1 MSKGQDINIPQT
13 NQKPLKSSRSVII
26 KREITDTWNESWQ
39 SQNLRDA
46 KQLRR
51 ITSKEHTVQG
61 SKLYNS
67 VSLTRHEMAQLAR
80 LRTGHCSLN
89 QYLHR
94 FGHTDSPLCDCGSGA
109 IENME
114 HFLLHCSRYDRQ
126 RSRLVKKV
134 GVGLRCY
141 LDTRVWFVIRWN
153 MCEEE
158 HEECPF

>member
-1 MSKGQDINIPQT
+1 M
-13 NQKPLKSSRSVII
+13 
-26 KREITDTWNESWQ
+26 DTWNESWQ
-39 SQNLRDA
+39 SQHPRDA

-67 VSLTRHEMAQLAR
+67 VSLTRHETAQLAR

-94 FGHTDSPLCDCGSGA
+94 FGHADSPLCDCGSGA
-109 IENME
+109 IENVE

-134 GVGLRCY
+134 GVGGMWIEKLLGYQSMVRHTMEY
-141 LDTRVWFVIRWN
+141 VRGTER
-153 MCEEE
+153 M
-158 HEECPF
+158 PF